1 MEGKAE
7 AYRSRPWLPLYRAG
21 ASTDL
26 LVEVPDA
33 LSMWRASVS
42 QAGQRPLMHYF
53 DQTRTFADVDADSD
67 ALAVALARHG
77 LGSGDRIALFLQNVP
92 QFVVALIATWKLGC
106 VAVPINPMLKQRE
119 LSYLLADSG
128 ARGLICLQQLWNS
141 IAAQAARENDITVA
155 VTTSPLDGL
164 SARRPHLLQSVQAE
178 HTPGAMDFAETIRLH
193 AGLRPQPVAPL
204 SEDIAL
210 LTYTSGTTG
219 DPKGAMNTHG
229 NIVFNT
235 HAYRDWIGLTE
246 TDVCLAAAPL
256 FHITGLIGHIATAI
270 LARMPMVLGY
280 RFDASTMIEL
290 AERYRITYTVM
301 AITAYSAM
309 LNDSTARTRN
319 LSSWSKAYSCGS
331 PIPVSI
337 LRRFEQEVGPYIH
350 NVYGLTE
357 TTAPSHAV
365 PYGLRAPVDPAT
377 GALSIGIPI
386 FNYVA
391 RIIDDKGN
399 DLPVGV
405 PGEIAISGPGLVPGY
420 WNRPAETAEV
430 MPGREI
436 RTGDIGMMNEQGWF
450 FLIDRKKDLINASG
464 YKVWPREV
472 EDILLSHSAVREAI
486 VVGVPDGYR
495 GETVKAFVSLQLD
508 AAATPEELIEYC
520 RDRLAN
526 YKYPRTIEI
535 MDDLPKTATGKLL
548 RRELRCRDLTGLSAG
563 LAD

>member
-1 MEGKAE
+1 MEGKTGV
-7 AYRSRPWLPLYRAG
+7 YRSRPWLPLYRAG
-21 ASTDL
+21 TSTDL

-33 LSMWRASVS
+33 LSMWRASVA
-42 QAGQRPLMHYF
+42 QAGQRPLIHYF

-77 LGSGDRIALFLQNVP
+77 ISSGDRIALFLQNVP
-92 QFVVALIATWKLGC
+92 QFVVALIATWKLSC
-106 VAVPINPMLKQRE
+106 IAVPINPMLKQRE
-119 LSYLLADSG
+119 LSYVLADSG

-141 IAAQAARENDITVA
+141 VAAPAARENDVTVA
-155 VTTSPLDGL
+155 MTTSPLDGL
-164 SARRPHLLQSVQAE
+164 PARHPPLLQSVQAE
-178 HTPGAMDFAETIRLH
+178 QTPGAIDFAETVRLH
-193 AGLRPQPVAPL
+193 AGLRPQPVAPH
-204 SEDIAL
+204 SGDVAL

-235 HAYRDWIGLTE
+235 HAYRDWLGLTE

-256 FHITGLIGHIATAI
+256 FHITGLVGHIAVAI

-280 RFDASTMIEL
+280 RFDAATMVEL
-290 AERYRITYTVM
+290 AERYRITYAVM

-309 LNDSTARTRN
+309 LNDSTTRTHD

-365 PYGLRAPVDPAT
+365 PYGLRAPVDLAT

-391 RIIDDKGN
+391 RIIDDKGD
-399 DLPVGV
+399 DLPIGV
-405 PGEIAISGPGLVPGY
+405 PGEIAISGPGVVPGY
-420 WNRPAETAEV
+420 WNRPAETTEAV
-430 MPGREI
+430 QGREI
-436 RTGDIGMMNEQGWF
+436 RTGDIGMMNQQGWF

-486 VVGVPDGYR
+486 VVGVPHQYR
-495 GETVKAFVSLQLD
+495 GETVKAFVSLQLN
-508 AAATPEELIEYC
+508 AAVTPEELIDYC

-526 YKYPRTIEI
+526 YKYPRMIEI

-548 RRELRCRDLTGLSAG
+548 RRELRCRDLTGPSANSAG
-563 LAD
+563 